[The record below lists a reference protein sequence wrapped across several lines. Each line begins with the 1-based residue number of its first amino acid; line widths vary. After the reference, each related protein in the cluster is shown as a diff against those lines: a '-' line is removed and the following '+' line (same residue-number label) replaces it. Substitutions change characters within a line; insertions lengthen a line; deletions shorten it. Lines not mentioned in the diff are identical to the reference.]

1 MPSTNEIN
9 ARKTAEKADAF
20 MKPSLTRWKPDY
32 DRAVDLYAEAARLYR
47 ASGDYAAATIVEEK
61 SAEASLL
68 LTNYW
73 DAGKTF
79 ERACESAVKKIPM
92 DGAAVLALAER
103 AAEAYASANRV
114 QVGAE
119 AMSRA
124 SRLVEDSDLFTST
137 ALLRRSLEIFEED
150 EKDLYAGEH
159 HRRLCAQL
167 TRTGEYADAA
177 EACLKYAE
185 SCSRAGQSNSLAKA
199 YLSAIVALLYSG
211 DGIGAQSTYAD
222 VCEIPDF
229 EKSEERET
237 AYKLLNAYRDADVEA
252 IKSTVA
258 QSSCLRFL
266 DVAFTRLAAKLPN
279 VAHDVARVAAEMGG
293 QGKAGDTTDED
304 VDDDLC

>member
-237 AYKLLNAYRDADVEA
+237 AYKLLNAYRDANVEA
-252 IKSTVA
+252 IKSIVA

-279 VAHDVARVAAEMGG
+279 VAHDVARVSAEMGG
-293 QGKAGDTTDED
+293 QDKAGDTTDED
-304 VDDDLC
+304 VDDLC